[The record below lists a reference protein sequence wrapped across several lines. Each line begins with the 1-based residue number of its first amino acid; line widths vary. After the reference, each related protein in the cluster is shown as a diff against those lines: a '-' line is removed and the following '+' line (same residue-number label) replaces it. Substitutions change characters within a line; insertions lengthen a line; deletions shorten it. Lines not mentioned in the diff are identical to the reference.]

1 MENPN
6 LINIYRFTR
15 LIIEN
20 LQNYINSEM
29 IRILAQ
35 FLCDLYVDDT
45 ATSFILASETFEF
58 YSIYKQVLLKGWFQL
73 RKWKSNDFNLQKN
86 IMEKDTDNSNFSS
99 DPSTDDATYA

>member
-1 MENPN
+1 M
-6 LINIYRFTR
+6 LLKIYKIR
-15 LIIEN
+15 
-20 LQNYINSEM
+20 M

-35 FLCDLYVDDT
+35 FLRDLYVDDT

-58 YSIYKQVLLKGWFQL
+58 YSVCKQLLLKGWFQL
-73 RKWKSNDFNLQKN
+73 RKWKPNDFNLQKN